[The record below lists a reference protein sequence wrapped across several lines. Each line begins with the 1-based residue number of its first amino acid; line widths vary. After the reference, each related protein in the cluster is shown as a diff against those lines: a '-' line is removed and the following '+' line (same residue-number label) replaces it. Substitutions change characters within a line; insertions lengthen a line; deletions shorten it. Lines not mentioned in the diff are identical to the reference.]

1 MYPPEGD
8 IEERIVESG
17 TDDDDDEDDDDDD
30 DSDGDDDDSGG
41 GEDDLDMD
49 CNSFDDSGYVCAG
62 PSEVVSQPVVATTIN
77 GRLN

>member
-1 MYPPEGD
+1 MYPPEGN
-8 IEERIVESG
+8 IEERIVESA
-17 TDDDDDEDDDDDD
+17 TDDDDDEEEDDDDDD
-30 DSDGDDDDSGG
+30 DSDDDDGG

-62 PSEVVSQPVVATTIN
+62 PSGVVSQPVVATTIK

>member
-1 MYPPEGD
+1 MYPPEGN

-17 TDDDDDEDDDDDD
+17 TDDDDDEDEDDDDDD
-30 DSDGDDDDSGG
+30 DSDDD
-41 GEDDLDMD
+41 DDLDMN

-62 PSEVVSQPVVATTIN
+62 PSGVVSKPVVATTIK